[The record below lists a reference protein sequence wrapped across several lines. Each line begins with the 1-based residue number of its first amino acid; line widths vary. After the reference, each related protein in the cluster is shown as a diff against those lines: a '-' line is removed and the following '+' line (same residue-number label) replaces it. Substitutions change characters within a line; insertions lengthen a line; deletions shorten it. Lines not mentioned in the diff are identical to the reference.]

1 MKKKNLL
8 TAALSLSLVAV
19 ITVGATLAYFTDTTD
34 AQTNVFTTGNVNIQ
48 MTDKTESTDPNVKV
62 GGYEYDAQGNQTGI
76 LYTNVLPGDTLSK
89 KVAVEVL
96 DGNLVRPASSNAHV
110 GILVMIDEE
119 ANPSSEE
126 LYKLVNEAVGRMEAV
141 EGDIWGDPEDV
152 SYYDAATGTR
162 VTGKFYTYN
171 PYAAGKGWEKG
182 VPAGTTLKLFDDIQ
196 IPRSWGNAYASSTFD
211 ITVQAY
217 AIQADHL
224 AYTQLVDAV
233 RGNLKVDGETVK
245 FEQVAD

>member
-62 GGYEYDAQGNQTGI
+62 GEYEYDAQGNQTGI

-126 LYKLVNEAVGRMEAV
+126 L
-141 EGDIWGDPEDV
+141 
-152 SYYDAATGTR
+152 
-162 VTGKFYTYN
+162 
-171 PYAAGKGWEKG
+171 
-182 VPAGTTLKLFDDIQ
+182 
-196 IPRSWGNAYASSTFD
+196 
-211 ITVQAY
+211 
-217 AIQADHL
+217 
-224 AYTQLVDAV
+224 
-233 RGNLKVDGETVK
+233 
-245 FEQVAD
+245 